1 MIRKQG
7 MTWMRLGN
15 WKLGVVAAVAAVAL
29 AASSASAAD
38 APAGVGGPPWARG
51 GQGPRPFML
60 FQIFDADED
69 GALTEDEVP
78 APVWSRLSAADLDGD
93 GAVTREE
100 IMAHLQKS
108 GGGRPGRQS
117 RPQAEQPKK

>member
-1 MIRKQG
+1 MIRKYG
-7 MTWMRLGN
+7 MTGMVLG
-15 WKLGVVAAVAAVAL
+15 LAACLAVAL

-38 APAGVGGPPWARG
+38 TPAGARGAGGPPWARG

-78 APVWSRLSAADLDGD
+78 APVWSRLSVADLDGD

-108 GGGRPGRQS
+108 GGARRPENGS
-117 RPQAEQPKK
+117 RPQTEQPKK

>member
-1 MIRKQG
+1 
-7 MTWMRLGN
+7 MRIGS
-15 WKLGVVAAVAAVAL
+15 WKLGVVAVMAAVAL

-38 APAGVGGPPWARG
+38 APAGPRGAGGPPWARG

-60 FQIFDADED
+60 FYIFDADED
-69 GALTEDEVP
+69 DALTEDEVP
-78 APVWSRLSAADLDGD
+78 ARVWSRLSAADLDDD

-100 IMAHLQKS
+100 IMAYLQAND
-108 GGGRPGRQS
+108 GAGRPGSGS

>member
-1 MIRKQG
+1 MIR
-7 MTWMRLGN
+7 
-15 WKLGVVAAVAAVAL
+15 KLGVVAAMAAVAL
-29 AASSASAAD
+29 TASLASAAD
-38 APAGVGGPPWARG
+38 APAGPRGAGGPPWARG

-78 APVWSRLSAADLDGD
+78 APVWSRLSVADLDDD

-100 IMAHLQKS
+100 IMAHRQKS
-108 GGGRPGRQS
+108 GARRPENGS
-117 RPQAEQPKK
+117 RPQTEQPKK